1 MVHCFVVQ
9 IAPSSLIIKE
19 ERNQIFFFFFLY
31 KLKKYRWEL
40 GKNVWKPRYLII
52 IWLFCFL
59 ICTYKIMIIF
69 GVYTIKIPTLVDF
82 SSQEDFIKRQSD
94 LSGEKCVSYVD
105 EYFAHLRFIPILPFG
120 IREYLWRIKGNI
132 ILEKFLLQKKWSVYL
147 YFIFHGCV
155 VLFLFLA

>member
-1 MVHCFVVQ
+1 
-9 IAPSSLIIKE
+9 
-19 ERNQIFFFFFLY
+19 
-31 KLKKYRWEL
+31 
-40 GKNVWKPRYLII
+40 
-52 IWLFCFL
+52 
-59 ICTYKIMIIF
+59 MIIF